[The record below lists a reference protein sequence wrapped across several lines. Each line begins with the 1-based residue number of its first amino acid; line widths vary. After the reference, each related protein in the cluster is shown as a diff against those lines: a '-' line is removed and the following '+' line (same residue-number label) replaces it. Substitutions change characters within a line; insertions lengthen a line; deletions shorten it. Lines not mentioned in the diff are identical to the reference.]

1 MQDKDFEKLG
11 FKCGLEIHQQLQTDR
26 KLFCRCPPVYR
37 NDPPHYTILRHMR
50 PTLSEMGT
58 YDGTA
63 LMEFKTKKN
72 ITYEF
77 YGDTNCTYEIDDTPP
92 FEMDEKALEISL
104 IIARSM
110 SCHLVDEVHVS
121 RKQYLD
127 GTIPTGFQRTAII
140 SLKGRVPWKK
150 GKDIN
155 IRQISIEEDACRE
168 IKDEGHEITFRTD
181 RLSIPL
187 VEVVT
192 EPDAKNPTEAGEMA
206 KRLGWLMRSTSLVRR
221 GSGATRQDVNVSV
234 EGGQRVEIKGVPSL
248 KMIPTI
254 TAGEAIRQHNLLK
267 IKAELRKRGLSQ
279 DEMDVEEF
287 GTMVRR
293 DVTSIF
299 AGRKVD
305 LFSNWFEGKVKKR
318 SGHKVYAVLIPG
330 FKGLISHTTHYDQRF
345 LDELSGRVRVIACV
359 DRLPNLFSS
368 DDEPA
373 RGITEEDIE
382 AVGKDLGAK
391 KDDAF
396 VLVWGPK
403 EDMETACQEIYLRAR
418 EAFLGVPNETRQR
431 ISDHTTSFERIL
443 PGPDRMYPDTDRP
456 PIVITSELM
465 ERVDAQL
472 PQPWWE
478 VWEEMRKA
486 SIPDHVIS
494 KLVVS
499 QELPIYKQAVAGGA
513 DPRLVAFTLVETY
526 RHLSRK
532 GIDMKG
538 IPGQNVVF
546 LFKEVSRG
554 VIFKDAVSRVLELM
568 GRESLGP
575 VRAIEKLHIR
585 PITQKRAEKTIQG
598 IARKNA
604 DLVEMFKAGREGPL
618 MGAVMNTLNGYF
630 SGKEAYDIVKSL

>member
-1 MQDKDFEKLG
+1 MQDKDFEELG

-37 NDPPHYTILRHMR
+37 NDPPHYTIIRHMR

-63 LMEFKTKKN
+63 LMEYKTRKN
-72 ITYEF
+72 VTYEF
-77 YGDTNCTYEIDDTPP
+77 YSDTTCSYEIDDTPP

-104 IIARSM
+104 VIARSM
-110 SCHLVDEVHVS
+110 NCHLVDEVHVS

-150 GKDIN
+150 GKEIN

-168 IKDEGHEITFRTD
+168 IKDEGHEVTFRTD

-206 KRLGWLMRSTSLVRR
+206 RRLGWLMRSSSLVRR

-234 EGGQRVEIKGVPSL
+234 KGGQRVEIKGVPSL
-248 KMIPTI
+248 SMIPTI
-254 TAGEAIRQHNLLK
+254 TAGEGIRQHNLLR
-267 IKAELRKRGLSQ
+267 IKAELDKRGLSP
-279 DEMDVEEF
+279 DDMDVEDF
-287 GTMVRR
+287 TTMAHA
-293 DVTSIF
+293 DVTSTF

-318 SGHKVYAVLIPG
+318 SGHKVFAVLIPG
-330 FKGLISHTTHYDQRF
+330 FKGLMAHTTHYDQRF
-345 LDELSGRVRVIACV
+345 IDELSGRVRVIACI

-368 DDEPA
+368 DDEPSG
-373 RGITEEDIE
+373 GITKDDIK
-382 AVGKDLGAK
+382 AVGKELKAK
-391 KDDAF
+391 KGDAF

-403 EDMETACQEIYLRAR
+403 EDMEVACQEIYIRAK

-456 PIVITSELM
+456 PIVITSDLM
-465 ERVDAQL
+465 ERVDAQV

-478 VWEEMRKA
+478 VWEEMRDA
-486 SIPDHVIS
+486 SVPDHVIS

-499 QELPIYKQAVAGGA
+499 RELPIYKQAVAEGA
-513 DPRLVAFTLVETY
+513 DPRLVAFTLVERY
-526 RHLSRK
+526 RYLSRK
-532 GIDMKG
+532 GVDVYS
-538 IPGQNVVF
+538 IPKQSSVF
-546 LFKEVSRG
+546 LFIQVMKG
-554 VIFKDAVSRVLELM
+554 MIFKDAIPRILELM
-568 GRESLGP
+568 GRESLDP
-575 VRAIEKLHIR
+575 IRAIEKLHIR
-585 PITQKRAEKTIQG
+585 PITEEMAERTIKG
-598 IARKNA
+598 IARKRPE
-604 DLVEMFKAGREGPL
+604 LVEMFKAGREGPL
-618 MGAVMNTLNGYF
+618 MGVVMKTLNGYF
-630 SGKEAYDIVKSL
+630 SGVKAYDIVKSL